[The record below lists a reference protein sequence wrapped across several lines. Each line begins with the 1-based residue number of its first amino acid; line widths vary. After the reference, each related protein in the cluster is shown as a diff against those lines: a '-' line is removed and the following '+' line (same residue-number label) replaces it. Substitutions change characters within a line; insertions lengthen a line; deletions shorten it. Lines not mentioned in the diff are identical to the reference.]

1 MERLNREKVT
11 LERRLAEAGAQSS
24 RIGEYENKIG
34 MLGQEIERLNYIL
47 KSKVSETEEARTRA
61 GKVEFEFE
69 SYRSTSKRE
78 IEESRRV
85 IQQLQTET
93 SSSRDIQLTLS
104 KVSTENKFLA
114 EENMRAQ
121 EGLRMSTNQVSKL
134 MNDINDLKHE
144 NDNLKRR
151 LQETG
156 AANQKLFEAENKLA
170 MLSQEIERL
179 TNIINSKNTEN
190 NALNMKLHDL
200 EGMNRTIQVLQ
211 EKISRLTGENFSLGE
226 DMKNAQDSLR
236 LSTSQASKV
245 TSELND
251 LKNRVHVLTSELES
265 KNREIRSL
273 NDRLGETEGTKEQIK
288 RENMTLSQRMIEID
302 RLGKDIGQLQQNI
315 IKLTKENQAL
325 NTEYLSTQENLR
337 VSTSQTAKLA
347 AELTELRNRVAEYEV
362 RIKRADDELLRYKQ
376 ENSNHQQRFQE
387 IEKQTRIM
395 GDLQKQVIALAKE
408 NEMLTQDNAR
418 AQESLR
424 VSTS

>member
-1 MERLNREKVT
+1 
-11 LERRLAEAGAQSS
+11 
-24 RIGEYENKIG
+24 
-34 MLGQEIERLNYIL
+34 
-47 KSKVSETEEARTRA
+47 
-61 GKVEFEFE
+61 
-69 SYRSTSKRE
+69 
-78 IEESRRV
+78 
-85 IQQLQTET
+85 
-93 SSSRDIQLTLS
+93 
-104 KVSTENKFLA
+104 
-114 EENMRAQ
+114 
-121 EGLRMSTNQVSKL
+121 
-134 MNDINDLKHE
+134 
-144 NDNLKRR
+144 
-151 LQETG
+151 
-156 AANQKLFEAENKLA
+156 

-190 NALNMKLHDL
+190 NTLNMKLHDL